1 MKMQNNTTCA
11 CRPKVRVRG
20 GVTNRKVSRELSE
33 DAEQGHSRQVSRED
47 AEQHYLCNKLPPRRP
62 GLVSGHRGAR
72 DAAILQEDASE
83 CTDTHTEQERK
94 WKTAKPPLMD
104 SLFCQ
109 SLRVDD
115 SHLPAKMKGV
125 T

>member
-83 CTDTHTEQERK
+83 YTITDTDTHTWRAREEVEG
-94 WKTAKPPLMD
+94 
-104 SLFCQ
+104 F
-109 SLRVDD
+109 
-115 SHLPAKMKGV
+115 H
-125 T
+125 